1 MAKFFKDYN
10 KINLEILESTIEN
23 LSDDQ
28 SEVLKI
34 GPKYLGMSHM
44 KMCDFC
50 PNVNQEDTLA
60 DEIVFLFGYQICDNC
75 YKKDIS
81 KTFIKKW
88 FINNNSLPIKFFFDN
103 LEDSNEFKN
112 QEDFRVQ
119 RTDLRIEDN
128 WKIDSME
135 LIKYKIRDD
144 DTEDIEIPM
153 YRSSDSKRHI
163 QKNVFLTELC
173 RFNNNL
179 SETKIINEFKRILK
193 KLK

>member
-23 LSDDQ
+23 LSEDQ

-75 YKKDIS
+75 YKKD
-81 KTFIKKW
+81 K
-88 FINNNSLPIKFFFDN
+88 
-103 LEDSNEFKN
+103 
-112 QEDFRVQ
+112 
-119 RTDLRIEDN
+119 
-128 WKIDSME
+128 
-135 LIKYKIRDD
+135 
-144 DTEDIEIPM
+144 
-153 YRSSDSKRHI
+153 
-163 QKNVFLTELC
+163 
-173 RFNNNL
+173 
-179 SETKIINEFKRILK
+179 
-193 KLK
+193 